1 MILNELLKL
10 KDEGVYK
17 RLIKQPKS
25 FEYIGIKM
33 GDLRRFSTQLSKDNA
48 LAQTLFDLNY
58 YETKLLATMLV
69 EPSSLSKSTVL
80 AWIKAAQQS
89 AIIDQGIANF
99 FLELSHP
106 TELLM
111 SLSNTIDDDLE
122 YGFWALL
129 STFFRQADLAII
141 ESCPCK
147 DWLNTIATTINRKP
161 LSIQNAMNNAVVM
174 AGLHVPNLVELAQ
187 NVADQIGYIL
197 PMKAKNS
204 CNIQSASDYLVRY
217 RHNPKYSRVAKMAQ
231 KQLND

>member
-33 GDLRRFSTQLSKDNA
+33 GDLRQFSTQFPKDNL
-48 LAQTLFDLNY
+48 LAQSLFDLNY
-58 YETKLLATMLV
+58 FETKLLATMFV
-69 EPSSLSKSTVL
+69 EPNTLSESTVL
-80 AWIKAAQQS
+80 DWIKTAEQT

-99 FLELSHP
+99 FLELANP
-106 TELLM
+106 TAILM
-111 SLSNTIDDDLE
+111 FLSNQADEDFE
-122 YGFWALL
+122 YGFYALL
-129 STFFRQADLAII
+129 STFFRQADLSII

-147 DWLNTIATTINRKP
+147 DWLNTIASTIDSKP
-161 LSIQNAMNNAVVM
+161 LAIQNAMNNAVVM
-174 AGLHVPNLVELAQ
+174 AGLHAPNLVELAR

-217 RHNPKYSRVAKMAQ
+217 QDNPKYSRVAKMAQ
-231 KQLND
+231 KQTND